1 MTAQFKMCHTP
12 EKSLKHET
20 FQKFSK
26 LFSKTPVSNST
37 TKHTISTTPAMR
49 LVGHK
54 QESSLSHGSFEDLS
68 TTLRQDRRQVTR
80 KDVLTRQ
87 GQESLQMAH
96 KYFCKTLGSSPN
108 PALLTVWEHY
118 RKSSTVNQY
127 ANPWLKWVEY
137 STTAGSQPIPVDP
150 FLFATWLAA
159 TSLSDT
165 TASPTETRCAAIA
178 FFSKAAL
185 STPPTSHQVV
195 KMTRES
201 IVRKLG
207 FKKMSKNP
215 LLKEHVNQIV
225 QYFLQRNTVQD
236 QANAFRVALAY
247 EATLRWDDF
256 ADTLFGDFIVTHD
269 FVRVFLVDTKTD
281 NYKSGQWATFSVSS
295 TETSAYIL
303 LQNLVKNILSNV
315 SEQSL
320 NNLANFPIMFKS
332 LKGSENEN
340 EIPKITYNEFL
351 KELKTACTAIGLNS
365 AFFATHSL
373 RRGSVSDQFAIGVPD
388 KVIKYSGRWKSN
400 AFEAYIDHTV
410 LFELQLQTIQP
421 QK

>member
-1 MTAQFKMCHTP
+1 
-12 EKSLKHET
+12 
-20 FQKFSK
+20 
-26 LFSKTPVSNST
+26 
-37 TKHTISTTPAMR
+37 
-49 LVGHK
+49 
-54 QESSLSHGSFEDLS
+54 
-68 TTLRQDRRQVTR
+68 
-80 KDVLTRQ
+80 
-87 GQESLQMAH
+87 
-96 KYFCKTLGSSPN
+96 
-108 PALLTVWEHY
+108 
-118 RKSSTVNQY
+118 
-127 ANPWLKWVEY
+127 
-137 STTAGSQPIPVDP
+137 
-150 FLFATWLAA
+150 
-159 TSLSDT
+159 
-165 TASPTETRCAAIA
+165 
-178 FFSKAAL
+178 
-185 STPPTSHQVV
+185 
-195 KMTRES
+195 MTRES

-410 LFELQLQTIQP
+410 LFELQLQNIQP